1 MPTTSVR
8 GKTVTLPDTLD
19 EIRAN
24 LPEERRAEFDRV
36 IGSTPLRQIVQVAI
50 MEFALPDEAQADDAA
65 AGDRIRAG
73 DWTGV
78 VDSDGNPYTP

>member
-8 GKTVTLPDTLD
+8 GKTITLPDTLD
-19 EIRAN
+19 GIRAN

-36 IGSTPLRQIVQVAI
+36 IGSTPLRQIVQVAL
-50 MEFALPDEAQADDAA
+50 MQFALPPEAQDDDAA

-78 VDSDGNPYTP
+78 HNSDGTPFTP